1 MDQLSEAGGKYARE
15 QKGTDKNQRQPSLIL
30 AVLAGLLVGA
40 AVTFTGQSEYRLAA
54 TFQVFDH
61 DSDNAGT
68 RIARYRLELLEYAAK
83 QFTTP
88 SALRS
93 HRWWVDAPGDEELR
107 LLWIASNRPAAVDRL
122 RGIANGYLSHLDG
135 RAAEQRARPTE
146 AEEVLSD
153 YISRLEV
160 RVTEAIARD
169 RTLQLSLPA
178 NDPTGIRAN
187 LLGRWNARRREFD
200 DARLRLAEGRKHL
213 KLLKA
218 EPEPTVGL
226 VTSEQRRQALEEDL
240 ALRQDLAEQHVTLTE
255 LKLHLLNVWQASSG
269 PLDRL
274 GVGTDELLRILQ
286 SMTAMITTADAES
299 PSVELL
305 DLTRAYREYLMNFA
319 TSWTR
324 EFKALQGL
332 ILDPA
337 SGELLDAYQ
346 RIRVGLRDF
355 AFTASKQRSAMRA
368 SFHAVGASQSDTAR
382 HHVLH
387 SRLARA
393 FHGVQTTQHR
403 FEFAAAGMETQE
415 NFRLDAAVTSAQGLR
430 QRMQKRISGIER
442 RLHAAAVKRA
452 RRQQREQIA
461 GAGRQLEESY
471 VEFDE
476 AVTRLVSLQQ
486 ELNLCADRSE
496 AFAQSISQTEVAR
509 TRLQLAQADLNEVRG
524 RLDDLQSRRRSPDPR
539 DRVEL
544 LSCGVLD
551 GPANL
556 HDRIRRGALAAGLT
570 LLTVFLAQCWII
582 RRR

>member
-1 MDQLSEAGGKYARE
+1 
-15 QKGTDKNQRQPSLIL
+15 
-30 AVLAGLLVGA
+30 
-40 AVTFTGQSEYRLAA
+40 YRLAA
-54 TFQVFDH
+54 TFQIFDH
-61 DSDNAGT
+61 DPENAST
-68 RIARYRLELLEYAAK
+68 RVARYRRELLEYAAK
-83 QFTTP
+83 QFTAP

-93 HRWWVDAPGDEELR
+93 HQWWVDAPGDVQLR
-107 LLWIASNRPAAVDRL
+107 LSWIASNRPAAVDRL
-122 RGIANGYLSHLDG
+122 RGIARGYLSHLDA
-135 RAAEQRARPTE
+135 RAAEERARPTE
-146 AEEVLSD
+146 AEEVLFD
-153 YISRLEV
+153 YISRLEA
-160 RVTEAIARD
+160 RVAQAIARD
-169 RTLQLSLPA
+169 RTLQSSLPE

-200 DARLRLAEGRKHL
+200 DTRLRLTEAREHL

-226 VTSEQRRQALEEDL
+226 VTSEERRQALEEDL
-240 ALRQDLAEQHVTLTE
+240 ALQQDLAEQHVTLTE

-269 PLDRL
+269 PLERL
-274 GVGTDELLRILQ
+274 GAGTDELLRILQ
-286 SMTAMITTADAES
+286 SMNAVIPTADAAS

-305 DLTRAYREYLMNFA
+305 DLTRAYREFLVNFA
-319 TSWTR
+319 TAWTR

-332 ILDPA
+332 TPDPA

-346 RIRVGLRDF
+346 RIRIGLRDF

-403 FEFAAAGMETQE
+403 FEFAAAGMETQA

-430 QRMQKRISGIER
+430 QRMQKRIRSIER

-461 GAGRQLEESY
+461 GAGRQLEKSY
-471 VEFDE
+471 VEFDD
-476 AVTRLVSLQQ
+476 AVARLVGLQE
-486 ELNLCADRSE
+486 ELNLSADRSE
-496 AFAQSISQTEVAR
+496 VFARSLNQMEVAR
-509 TRLQLAQADLNEVRG
+509 TRLQLAQADLNDVRG
-524 RLDDLQSRRRSPDPR
+524 RLDDLQSQRRSPDPR

-551 GPANL
+551 GPANF
-556 HDRIRRGALAAGLT
+556 HDRIRRGALAAALT